1 MVDNKEILNYTKLE
15 HLSVPAKTVL
25 LEKGK
30 VADRLYLIHKGCL
43 RLYFYNN
50 GNDVT
55 FQFFFENDIV
65 ASFDSLYYQMLSSD
79 CFLPPYLCI
88 K

>member
-1 MVDNKEILNYTKLE
+1 MPTASHTQLFIWGNKGQEKMIDNKVILDFTKME
-15 HLSVPAKTVL
+15 HLSVPAKTML

-55 FQFFFENDIV
+55 FHVNSTSKCKFT
-65 ASFDSLYYQMLSSD
+65 
-79 CFLPPYLCI
+79 
-88 K
+88 